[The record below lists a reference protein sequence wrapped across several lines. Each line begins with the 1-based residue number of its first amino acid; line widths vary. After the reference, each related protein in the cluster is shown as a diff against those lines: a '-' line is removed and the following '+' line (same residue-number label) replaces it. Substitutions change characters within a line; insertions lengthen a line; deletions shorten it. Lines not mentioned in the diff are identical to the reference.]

1 MSPAGGQ
8 KGTAVAPTGL
18 LRWICGRRPRWADR
32 LGITLPAVT
41 DPAVAEAL
49 VSEAHR
55 TCQDSN
61 ATPGNIGMALTVDE
75 HGIKTTSE
83 AVAA

>member
-1 MSPAGGQ
+1 MLLPA
-8 KGTAVAPTGL
+8 A
-18 LRWICGRRPRWADR
+18 GRRWELAAE
-32 LGITLPAVT
+32 LAITLPAVT

-61 ATPGNIGMALTVDE
+61 ATPGNIGMELTVDG
-75 HGIKTTSE
+75 HGVKTTSE